1 MKKRHFMATHTWV
14 SDDVRDQVLAAN
26 SQMSDT
32 EFFESL
38 KTESAET
45 LAHWM
50 GQSDFFFCHWYATD
64 PDAIFEALETAG
76 LNDLIV
82 TMPSEMQR
90 YINAET
96 TTGDLLVNP
105 FEDN

>member
-1 MKKRHFMATHTWV
+1 
-14 SDDVRDQVLAAN
+14 
-26 SQMSDT
+26 MSDI
-32 EFFESL
+32 ESFESL
-38 KTESAET
+38 NTESAET

-50 GQSDFFFCHWYATD
+50 GLSDFFFCHWYAISA
-64 PDAIFEALETAG
+64 DAIFEALEAAG

>member
-14 SDDVRDQVLAAN
+14 SDDVRDQALAAN
-26 SQMSDT
+26 SQMSDI

-50 GQSDFFFCHWYATD
+50 GQSDFFF
-64 PDAIFEALETAG
+64 
-76 LNDLIV
+76 
-82 TMPSEMQR
+82 
-90 YINAET
+90 
-96 TTGDLLVNP
+96 
-105 FEDN
+105 